1 MTRARTWSVL
11 AALLLALAVLAVGC
25 GGDDDDGDEAAEP
38 AATGDTGAGGS
49 GEPVKIGWA
58 YDSSGQMA
66 PFDGPA
72 LAAAKIRVEQLNAEG
87 GAAGRQLEI
96 ETCDT
101 QNNDPAKA
109 KACATTLLDGGADII
124 FVTCDVDFAT
134 PVVQEAIGEGK
145 LAIAPCIGT
154 DQMGPKRFGEQGKLA
169 FSFGNVAQDEGS
181 AMAEYANEQGWKTA
195 ALATNTLLVYFKNVV
210 QAFEARFTELGGEIV
225 ARESYATGANNVG
238 AAVSRLNGANADV
251 IVTSTAFGELP
262 GLVSGLRSLGNT
274 TPILN
279 SWAGD
284 GTYWVTETPP
294 VTNYYAVTYA
304 SVFGDDPSEEV
315 QEMIQALTDA
325 GSQPGTGGF
334 LAGAGAI
341 DGVAEAIER
350 ADGSTEGEA
359 LAAELE
365 QFDGVETISGEVS
378 FSPELHTVFGREYRV
393 IQVENN
399 KGKFLEGITAK
410 VVPEI

>member
-1 MTRARTWSVL
+1 MRGRNGWSAAALFAALALGL
-11 AALLLALAVLAVGC
+11 AAC
-25 GGDDDDGDEAAEP
+25 GGDDEEGAPADTQTGTTAAP
-38 AATGDTGAGGS
+38 AETGPIT
-49 GEPVKIGWA
+49 IGWA

-72 LAAAKIRVEQLNAEG
+72 LAAAKIRVDQLNEEG
-87 GAAGRQLEI
+87 GVEGRELRI

-101 QNNDPAKA
+101 QNNEPARA
-109 KACATTLLDGGADII
+109 RVCATTLLEGDADII

-134 PVVQEAIGEGK
+134 PVVQEAISQET

-154 DQMGPKRFGEQGKLA
+154 DQMGPKRFGEQGRLA

-181 AMAEYANEQGWKTA
+181 AMAEFAWEQGWKTA
-195 ALATNTLLVYFKNVV
+195 ALATNTVIVYFQNVV

-225 ARESYATGANNVG
+225 ARETYATGSDNVD
-238 AAVSRLNGANADV
+238 AAVSRLNAAEADV

-262 GLVSGLRSLGNT
+262 ALVSGIRALGND

-284 GTYWVTETPP
+284 GTYWVTDDPP

-304 SVFGDDPSEEV
+304 SVFGDDPSDEV
-315 QEMIQALTDA
+315 RELIDALTQA

-341 DGVAEAIER
+341 DGIAEAIRR
-350 ADGSTEGEA
+350 AGGSTEGEA
-359 LAAELE
+359 LASELE
-365 QFDGVETISGEVS
+365 QFEGVETVSGNVN
-378 FSPELHTVFGREYRV
+378 FSPELHSVFGREYRV
-393 IQVENN
+393 IEIQKNE
-399 KGKFLEGITAK
+399 GKYFGAVTAK
-410 VVPEI
+410 EVPEIE